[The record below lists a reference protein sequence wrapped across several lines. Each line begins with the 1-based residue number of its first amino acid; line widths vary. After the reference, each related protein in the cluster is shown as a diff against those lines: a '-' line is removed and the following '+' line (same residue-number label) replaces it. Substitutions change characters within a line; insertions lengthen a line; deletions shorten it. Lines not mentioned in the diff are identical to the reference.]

1 MVIANELNLKS
12 VRMDSLVTPET
23 NMDTLLRYFD
33 HSSEEAKTSANRAG
47 NHFSADCQSA
57 ISNFL
62 RPNFLHLAISHLKQ
76 LMGTTTGFSG
86 RSFDGRLGRQILDF

>member
-23 NMDTLLRYFD
+23 NMDTILHYLD
-33 HSSEEAKTSANRAG
+33 HSSEKVKTSANRAG
-47 NHFSADCQSA
+47 NTFSAACQSA

-62 RPNFLHLAISHLKQ
+62 RPNFLHFALSQLKQ
-76 LMGTTTGFSG
+76 HIGTTTGFSG
-86 RSFDGRLGRQILDF
+86 RSIGGGIGR

>member
-23 NMDTLLRYFD
+23 NMDTILRYFD
-33 HSSEEAKTSANRAG
+33 HSSEKVKTSANRAG
-47 NHFSADCQSA
+47 NHFSPACQSA

-62 RPNFLHLAISHLKQ
+62 RTNFLHLAIIHSKELI
-76 LMGTTTGFSG
+76 GTTTGFSG
-86 RSFDGRLGRQILDF
+86 RSIGGGIGR